1 MDSAK
6 YKKNMERLREIEALV
21 KNPETGLDAL
31 DAFLEETKVLVTE
44 CYRYTRGLSVKV
56 EELEAITP
64 ESVLEDEG
72 YVCETGRCI

>member
-6 YKKNMERLREIEALV
+6 YKKNVERLREIEALV
-21 KNPETGLDAL
+21 KNPETGLDDIDAL
-31 DAFLEETKVLVTE
+31 LEETKVLATE

-72 YVCETGRCI
+72 VEEDF